1 MRRPTGRHGGRGG
14 DTRPGPGTTGH
25 PATGTAAVPT
35 ASTATPTHA
44 PAMTAEAVVALA
56 NEVCDFHARAE
67 VARALAGHSASHAEH
82 ANLTADAAH
91 WDALVR
97 ERWSA
102 LVEAIEVV
110 LPGAALPEEF
120 MPVRPLS
127 NGHVE
132 LQAHDTAG
140 CRVVVLLS
148 GAQALAV
155 GAHLTAYAAISLDRI
170 GQKLDGGLPHLGAA
184 PPLTANNDAEARP

>member
-14 DTRPGPGTTGH
+14 DTPPGPGTTGH

-35 ASTATPTHA
+35 APTATPTHE
-44 PAMTAEAVVALA
+44 PATTAEAVIALA

-82 ANLTADAAH
+82 ANLTAHAAH
-91 WDALVR
+91 WDTLVR
-97 ERWSA
+97 ERWAA
-102 LVEAIEVV
+102 LVEGIEAA
-110 LPGAALPEEF
+110 LPGAARPEEF

-132 LQAHDTAG
+132 LQAHDTEG
-140 CRVVVLLS
+140 RRVVVLLS

-170 GQKLDGGLPHLGAA
+170 GEKLNGGLPHLGAV
-184 PPLTANNDAEARP
+184 PPLAVSNDAEARP